1 MESEREQ
8 AHKKKKRKISDE
20 HRHMA
25 LNTGLHSTVL
35 SAMMEDSSD
44 EESSSGSD
52 SDRDKKKKS
61 KKKSSSKSKKKKK
74 DREKEKK
81 HKKKKHKSYREHNSE
96 RSASP
101 SSERSVR
108 K

>member
-52 SDRDKKKKS
+52 SDRDKKKS

-81 HKKKKHKSYREHNSE
+81 HKKKKHKSYREHHSE